1 MNLRFAIKEI
11 KNLIVCRLKQAG
23 ELWASW
29 NPQPTWR
36 EVLRLTIY
44 ETIAVVVL
52 IILIEVVTEL
62 IA

>member
-1 MNLRFAIKEI
+1 MNLRFALKEI
-11 KNLIVCRLKQAG
+11 KNLIVCRLKQVG
-23 ELWASW
+23 ELWHAW

-44 ETIAVVVL
+44 ETIAVIVL
-52 IILIEVVTEL
+52 IVLIEVVTEL